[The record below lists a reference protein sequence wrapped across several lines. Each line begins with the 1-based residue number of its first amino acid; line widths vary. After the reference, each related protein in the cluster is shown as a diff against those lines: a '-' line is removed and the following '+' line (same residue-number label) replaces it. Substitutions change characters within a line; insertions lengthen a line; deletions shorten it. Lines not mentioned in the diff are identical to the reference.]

1 MLVAPLCAWFNH
13 TLPGAGAASGL
24 LLYSKFPMSSQGID
38 VQYVADLA
46 RLRLSAD
53 EVATFQKQL
62 SDILGYVDQLQKVDV
77 SSVEAITASA
87 PTSNNLRTDEL
98 KPSISAEEA
107 LANAPVQSDNL
118 FIVPRMVE

>member
-1 MLVAPLCAWFNH
+1 
-13 TLPGAGAASGL
+13 
-24 LLYSKFPMSSQGID
+24 MSSQGID